1 MINFIIYD
9 DNNEFTQII
18 KKIIEKIMFK
28 RNEEYKIY
36 IFNEYNLE
44 FLKIIDLKIKNK
56 IYILDIEVPKK
67 SGLEISK
74 KIREK
79 DWDSVIIILTSH
91 YELERMMY
99 HSKLLILDFISK
111 FQIYDKELIDL
122 INLSLN
128 KLKDNEILSIKIK
141 NNIYKINLS
150 EILYICYVSETR
162 KTKIETLQNT
172 FTFNKSLKMIKNELN
187 SNFVYS
193 HRNCIVNKSK
203 IKEINYKSK
212 QIIFNNNNIIELIS
226 RKYIGGLKWLT
237 L

>member
-44 FLKIIDLKIKNK
+44 LLKIIDLKIKNK

-150 EILYICYVSETR
+150 EILYISYESETR

-172 FTFNKSLKMIKNELN
+172 FTFNKSLKMIKKELN

-226 RKYIGGLKWLT
+226 RKYIGGLK
-237 L
+237 

>member
-44 FLKIIDLKIKNK
+44 LLKIIDLKIKNK

-150 EILYICYVSETR
+150 EILYISYESETR

-172 FTFNKSLKMIKNELN
+172 FTFNKSLKMIKKELN